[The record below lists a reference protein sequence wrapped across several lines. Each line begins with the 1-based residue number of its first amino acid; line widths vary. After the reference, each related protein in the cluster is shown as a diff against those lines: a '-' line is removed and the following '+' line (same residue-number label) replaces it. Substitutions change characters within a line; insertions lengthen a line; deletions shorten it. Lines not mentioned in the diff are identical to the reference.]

1 MRELVKGKHWLLLTR
16 WVNLSAGKRRMLKE
30 LFALNRRLMKAY
42 LLKESLDR
50 LWNYRYPG
58 AMMRYLLQWMDQL
71 RWQRL
76 QPMEKLAD
84 MLVKHL
90 QGILNYC
97 KHKVPLGVV
106 EAINGNIKALLRRGR
121 GYRDINYLLLK
132 AQRLAF
138 TKTEFITF
146 QKAA

>member
-1 MRELVKGKHWLLLTR
+1 M
-16 WVNLSAGKRRMLKE
+16 LSE
-30 LFALNRRLMKAY
+30 LFTLERRLMKAY
-42 LLKESLDR
+42 LLKERLDR
-50 LWNYRYPG
+50 LWNYTYPG
-58 AMMRYLLQWMDQL
+58 AMMRYLQQWIDQL

-76 QPMEKLAD
+76 QPMEKLGR
-84 MLVKHL
+84 MLLNHL

-97 KHKVPLGVV
+97 EHKVPLGVV

-132 AQRLAF
+132 AQLLAF
-138 TKTEFITF
+138 TKTEFIAF